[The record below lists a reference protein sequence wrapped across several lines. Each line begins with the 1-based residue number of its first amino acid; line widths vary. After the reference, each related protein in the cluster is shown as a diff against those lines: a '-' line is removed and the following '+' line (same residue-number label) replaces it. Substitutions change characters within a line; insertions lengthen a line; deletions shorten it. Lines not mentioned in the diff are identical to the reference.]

1 MGRSTQKHGVMKEE
15 RALNGGANCWFTLG
29 GRTAPELKASTHAV
43 VAHGHGLAIHYHRG
57 DPLAPR

>member
-1 MGRSTQKHGVMKEE
+1 MGRSIPKHGDMKEA
-15 RALNGGANCWFTLG
+15 RALNGGANYGLTLG